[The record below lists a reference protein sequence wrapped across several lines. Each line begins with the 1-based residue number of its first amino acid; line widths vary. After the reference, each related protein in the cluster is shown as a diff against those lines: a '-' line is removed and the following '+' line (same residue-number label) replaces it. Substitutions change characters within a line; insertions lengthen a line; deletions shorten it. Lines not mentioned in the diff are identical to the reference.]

1 MITANYFFNN
11 NISTIIYD
19 FISLTHSAINSG
31 FYFSFSVWNFLI
43 NFLLIIFYG
52 GLFFLSLFVSIGLP
66 IYALIYIFDIIIDK
80 YIKKNN

>member
-1 MITANYFFNN
+1 MINANYFFNN

-19 FISLTHSAINSG
+19 FISLTYSAIMAG

-43 NFLLIIFYG
+43 NFLLVIFYG
-52 GLFFLSLFVSIGLP
+52 GLFFLSLIVSIGLP
-66 IYALIYIFDIIIDK
+66 IYSLIFISDKLINK